1 MNAVK
6 MMRYLLL
13 VGASYFKRAAMI
25 LPFAL
30 LVVIIPMVQNHA
42 GISNLPII
50 GFMCFVFANFI
61 VLFPLSVL
69 DKVPQAFAF
78 LPQRKADVVPGIYLL
93 LLIVLAVAF
102 GVGLAGCAIG
112 VQGTMRGLCFVALA
126 GSLVLVSITQG
137 VLIPCILRFGYS
149 KAQPIIFLCIFG
161 LSALA
166 GLVFKQSLGALGQS
180 SWKWMLDFAHPALP
194 VLALVLLAAVI
205 LFFSYLVSLHLY
217 QKKDI

>member
-13 VGASYFKRAAMI
+13 IGVSYFKRVAMV
-25 LPFAL
+25 LPIAL
-30 LVVIIPMVQNHA
+30 LIIFIPMVQNHA

-50 GFMCFVFANFI
+50 GFMCFVFANFV

-93 LLIVLAVAF
+93 LLIVLAAAF
-102 GVGLAGCAIG
+102 GVGLAGCFIG
-112 VQGTMRGLCFVALA
+112 LQGTIRGLCFVALA
-126 GSLVLVSITQG
+126 GSLVMVSITQG
-137 VLIPCILRFGYS
+137 VLIPCILRFGYT

-161 LSALA
+161 LSTLA
-166 GLVFKQSLGALGQS
+166 GLVFKQNLGTQS

-194 VLALVLLAAVI
+194 VLTLILLAAVI
-205 LFFSYLVSLHLY
+205 LFVSYLVSRHLY

>member
-1 MNAVK
+1 
-6 MMRYLLL
+6 
-13 VGASYFKRAAMI
+13 
-25 LPFAL
+25 
-30 LVVIIPMVQNHA
+30 
-42 GISNLPII
+42 
-50 GFMCFVFANFI
+50 MCFVFANFI

-137 VLIPCILRFGYS
+137 VLIPCILRFGYT

-166 GLVFKQSLGALGQS
+166 GLVFKQNLGVQS
-180 SWKWMLDFAHPALP
+180 SLKWLLDFAHPALP
-194 VLALVLLAAVI
+194 VLVLVLLAAVV
-205 LFFSYLVSLHLY
+205 LFISYLVSLHLY